1 MHCFIEPV
9 VLFLQSLEKPVE
21 SLVMFGKVI
30 VTFGKVIVMCGKVIV
45 MCGKVFVMYGKVIVM
60 SHLPHYIEA
69 CDKIFYRSK
78 PLLDQL
84 KLYRKWA

>member
-30 VTFGKVIVMCGKVIV
+30 VTFGKVIVMCGKVL
-45 MCGKVFVMYGKVIVM
+45 VMYGKVIVM

-84 KLYRKWA
+84 KLYRKWS